1 MKLALVYLL
10 TVLAHVGLTGGR
22 VTTALYAIALDAS
35 PLTVGLL
42 MSLFALLPM
51 IFAVKAGR
59 MIDRIGAARP
69 MAWAAGAVVLGL
81 LVPFA
86 WPSLAALY
94 LSSVVIGTAF
104 MVYQVALNNVVG
116 ALGEPA
122 ARPVNFAWLA
132 LGFSS
137 GALAGP
143 LLAGFAIDGIG
154 HRAAFL
160 LLAAFP
166 ALALA
171 VLLAQRTRLPRA
183 GGEHPQPPGR
193 HVGELLRNPRLRP
206 AFFASA
212 LLATGWDLY
221 TFVIPIHGSR
231 IGLSATTIGIVM
243 ASFATATFTVRLLM
257 PVLAR
262 RLREWTVITAAL
274 LISGAAYSMFPFS
287 ESVAPLMALSFLLGI
302 GLGCAQPMI
311 NSLLY
316 TASPPGRQGEV
327 IGLRTTLLN
336 ASHTV
341 MPLLFGAV
349 GSALGMGPVFWTIS
363 ACLLSGGWLARRR
376 VK

>member
-1 MKLALVYLL
+1 MQ
-10 TVLAHVGLTGGR
+10 G
-22 VTTALYAIALDAS
+22 
-35 PLTVGLL
+35 
-42 MSLFALLPM
+42 
-51 IFAVKAGR
+51 AGR
-59 MIDRIGAARP
+59 G
-69 MAWAAGAVVLGL
+69 V
-81 LVPFA
+81 
-86 WPSLAALY
+86 S
-94 LSSVVIGTAF
+94 
-104 MVYQVALNNVVG
+104 
-116 ALGEPA
+116 
-122 ARPVNFAWLA
+122 
-132 LGFSS
+132 
-137 GALAGP
+137 
-143 LLAGFAIDGIG
+143 
-154 HRAAFL
+154 
-160 LLAAFP
+160 
-166 ALALA
+166 
-171 VLLAQRTRLPRA
+171 
-183 GGEHPQPPGR
+183 
-193 HVGELLRNPRLRP
+193 
-206 AFFASA
+206 AS
-212 LLATGWDLY
+212 
-221 TFVIPIHGSR
+221 
-231 IGLSATTIGIVM
+231 TIGIVM

>member
-116 ALGEPA
+116 ALGGPA
-122 ARPVNFAWLA
+122 ERASNFAWLA

-166 ALALA
+166 ASALA
-171 VLLAQRTRLPRA
+171 VLLAWRSRLPRA
-183 GGEHPQPPGR
+183 GGEHPQLPGR
-193 HVGELLRNPRLRP
+193 HVGELLRNQRLRP

-231 IGLSATTIGIVM
+231 IGLSASTIGIVM

-349 GSALGMGPVFWTIS
+349 GSALGMGTVFWTIS